1 MRRGYY
7 KEKAMATGMNRGVS
21 GRIYLAAETAADL
34 MHENPISIN
43 ENATVKEAAAILIDR
58 GISAAPV
65 INEAGRPVGV
75 ISRSDI
81 VLYEREKGEHLPPP
95 AEYYGSEEVDVAT
108 GKGVPPG
115 FHVEYPD
122 TTTVREIMTP
132 VIYAVSPNTPAMQVV
147 QEMLQRHVHRLFVLD
162 ESGVLVGVISS
173 MDVLRHLR
181 REAPQTHPG
190 SPAQ

>member
-1 MRRGYY
+1 MSRG
-7 KEKAMATGMNRGVS
+7 ASRNVS

-34 MHENPISIN
+34 MHENPISIS
-43 ENATVKEAAAILIDR
+43 ENATIKEAAAILLDR

-95 AEYYGSEEVDVAT
+95 AEYFAEDSVDVAT
-108 GKGVPPG
+108 GKSVPFG

-132 VIYAVSPNTPAMQVV
+132 VIYAVSPTTPAMQVI
-147 QEMLQRHVHRLFVLD
+147 QEMLHRHVHRIFVLD

-173 MDVLRHLR
+173 MDILRRLR
-181 REAPQTHPG
+181 REVPETHQAEQT
-190 SPAQ
+190 